1 MSLSFERKSPRPAR
15 NGFRAMIT
23 RSGLLFV
30 LLLAI
35 ASPAV
40 VCGEVAVVV
49 AEEAGPAAAAAN
61 PTIATRNLFDI
72 MSEGGPL
79 MLPIFF
85 CSFVLL
91 VFCFERTVSLRRSR
105 VIPGPFVRRVLQQ
118 IREGQLDRDQAI
130 DLCQENPSPTSTV
143 FVAALK
149 KWGRPAVEVEQAI
162 IDAGE
167 RVSNGL
173 RKYLRVFNAVYT
185 IGPMLGLMGTVFGM
199 IQSFNGIA
207 QSHAMGK
214 PEMLAAGIG
223 HALLTTAAGLT
234 VAIPALCLYMY
245 FTGRVDKLVMEID
258 ALGQQLVEL
267 IAADRIVPER
277 TAKPKAPRREAAA

>member
-1 MSLSFERKSPRPAR
+1 MKRRLATLIV
-15 NGFRAMIT
+15 AMALGT
-23 RSGLLFV
+23 SAGL
-30 LLLAI
+30 AH
-35 ASPAV
+35 AQT
-40 VCGEVAVVV
+40 
-49 AEEAGPAAAAAN
+49 AGATPAALQAAGAAAGD
-61 PTIATRNLFDI
+61 PAIATRNLLDI
-72 MSEGGPL
+72 MRDGGPL

-91 VFCFERTVSLRRSR
+91 VFCFERAVSLRRAR

-130 DLCQENPSPTSTV
+130 ELCQANPSPTATV
-143 FVAALK
+143 FVAGLK

-162 IDAGE
+162 IDSGE
-167 RVSNGL
+167 RVSNSL

-185 IGPMLGLMGTVFGM
+185 ISPMLGLMGTVFGM

-207 QSHAMGK
+207 QAHAMGR

-245 FTGRVDKLVMEID
+245 FTGRVDRLVMEID

-267 IAADRIVPER
+267 IAADRVVLER
-277 TAKPKAPRREAAA
+277 SKPKAARREAAA